1 MISDQMFSHY
11 VNRAKTKIRQL
22 ILDSCQLLAGRVDK
36 EISIFCNNCIGAFV
50 ASDFRLP
57 FNSPTVNLMI
67 PPADYVNYISNLEH
81 YINADIEAIDTSLPY
96 PVALLGNKVCLHLIH
111 YNTLEEAKEIWRRRE
126 NRINRER
133 MFFIFVETDGCTIKD
148 LERFDHLPYKNKVA
162 LTHKAYPQ
170 IKCAYYIKGYENQD
184 GVTGLYYFRKIL
196 PLRIYDQFNWMRFL
210 KRGKI

>member
-1 MISDQMFSHY
+1 MFAPYPLQY
-11 VNRAKTKIRQL
+11 V
-22 ILDSCQLLAGRVDK
+22 GR
-36 EISIFCNNCIGAFV
+36 GQG
-50 ASDFRLP
+50 
-57 FNSPTVNLMI
+57 
-67 PPADYVNYISNLEH
+67 NLEKKRK
-81 YINADIEAIDTSLPY
+81 PY
-96 PVALLGNKVCLHLIH
+96 QPGTDVL
-111 YNTLEEAKEIWRRRE
+111 Y
-126 NRINRER
+126 
-133 MFFIFVETDGCTIKD
+133 FVETDGCTIKD

>member
-11 VNRAKTKIRQL
+11 VNRAKQKIRQL

-96 PVALLGNKVCLHLIH
+96 PVALL
-111 YNTLEEAKEIWRRRE
+111 E
-126 NRINRER
+126 
-133 MFFIFVETDGCTIKD
+133 
-148 LERFDHLPYKNKVA
+148 
-162 LTHKAYPQ
+162 
-170 IKCAYYIKGYENQD
+170 IKCVCTLSITIRWKRPRKSGEEEKT
-184 GVTGLYYFRKIL
+184 VSTGNGCSL
-196 PLRIYDQFNWMRFL
+196 FL
-210 KRGKI
+210 WKLTVVP